1 MKKIFVSIA
10 SYQDPLL
17 LETICSAYENA
28 KYKDFITFG
37 VCEQSSNGIDLD
49 SIKFKHQIRYE
60 LIDPVMAKGPCY
72 ARSRIQSLINDEDYY
87 LQIDSHMIF
96 YQGWDEILI
105 KYFNW
110 LQQQINSW
118 VILN

>member
-49 SIKFKHQIRYE
+49 NIKFKNQIRYE

-72 ARSRIQSLINDEDYY
+72 ARSRIQSLINVKIITFK
-87 LQIDSHMIF
+87 LTHI
-96 YQGWDEILI
+96 
-105 KYFNW
+105 
-110 LQQQINSW
+110 
-118 VILN
+118 